1 MEAYIS
7 KMVVLDRM
15 EETKTYFELERKHM
29 AASAVKDCIKIVEKL
44 EPRTVSYEPEKAKR
58 TVSVEPY
65 FPGGQIGREVY
76 RCGWCT
82 TQIDKKDKYC
92 RFCGR
97 KLVDP
102 E

>member
-1 MEAYIS
+1 MEEYIS
-7 KMVVLDRM
+7 KTAVLERM
-15 EETKTYFELERKHM
+15 AETLSYFELERKRV
-29 AASAVKDCIKIVEKL
+29 AASAVQDCMNIVEKL
-44 EPRTVSYEPEKAKR
+44 EPRTVSFEPEKAKR
-58 TVSVEPY
+58 TVSVEPF